1 MNNRNNPN
9 QLPEKVYEFSAVL
22 NAEVV
27 QELAQE
33 IKAVWPPFEA
43 QQFHQTTRAALEG
56 KAIKE
61 RSQWVAEQLYRH
73 LPQSFAQA
81 GTILIQALGPPLKT
95 TTGEHTSA
103 FRYMPYGAYVSQYGL
118 AEDDLELALQLMY
131 EVTSRFTAEFAIRPF
146 LKKYPQQLL
155 SYLQRWVKDENV
167 HVRRLVS
174 EGTRPRL
181 PWGARVTVFDANYQ
195 PILDL
200 LSQLYQDPDLY
211 VRRSVANHLND
222 LTKDRPA
229 MVIQLLQQWQ
239 KEGSSEQLDWVI
251 KHSLRT
257 LIKAGDPTA
266 LALIGYGQQPQVAI
280 ENFEVAQAALPL
292 GQQQRFSFELV
303 STSDEVQELLLDYT
317 VYFMKANGAQKPK
330 VFKLKTL
337 TLGAKERVRFN
348 KKHWFK
354 HFSTRRLYAGAH
366 QIQLQINGQVMA
378 KIAFELVFPT

>member
-1 MNNRNNPN
+1 MNETN
-9 QLPEKVYEFSAVL
+9 QLPKKQYEFSAVL
-22 NAEVV
+22 NASVV

-33 IKAVWPPFEA
+33 IKAVWPSFEA
-43 QQFHQTTRAALEG
+43 QAFGQATATDLEG

-61 RSQWVAEQLYRH
+61 RAQWVAEQLYQY
-73 LPQSFAQA
+73 LPQPFAKA
-81 GTILIQALGPPLKT
+81 GKILMEALGPPLT
-95 TTGEHTSA
+95 NTTGEHTSA

-118 AEDDLELALQLMY
+118 GEEDLELAVQLMY
-131 EVTSRFTAEFAIRPF
+131 ELTSRFTAEFAIRPF

-155 SYLQRWVKDENV
+155 VYLQQWVKDENV

-181 PWGARVTVFDANYQ
+181 PWGERVTVFDANYQ

-200 LSQLYQDPDLY
+200 LSQLYTDPDLY

-239 KEGSSEQLDWVI
+239 QEGSSKELDWVL

-257 LIKAGDPTA
+257 LIKAGDRAA
-266 LALIGYGQQPQVAI
+266 LALIGYGKKPAVTV
-280 ENFEVAQAALPL
+280 ENFELAHTFLPL
-292 GQQQRFSFELV
+292 GQQQVLSFDLV
-303 STSDEVQELLLDYT
+303 STSDKMQELLLDYT
-317 VYFMKANGAQKPK
+317 VYFMKANGVQKPK
-330 VFKLKTL
+330 VFKLKTI
-337 TLGAKERVRFN
+337 TLGAKERVHLD

-354 HFSTRRLYAGAH
+354 HFSTRRLYAGEH
-366 QIQLQINGQVMA
+366 QIQLQINGRVVE
-378 KIAFELVFPT
+378 KVAFDLVFPSE